1 MTIEYAGMGFVVA
14 MSFIILI
21 LLVVIIWQGSKVA
34 RTKMQIDAQLD
45 QDNIYRKM
53 AQESAV
59 FQKQI
64 AEDISDLRDRVA
76 AIEKMLREVE

>member
-21 LLVVIIWQGSKVA
+21 LLVVIIWQGSQVA
-34 RTKMQIDAQLD
+34 RNKMQIDAQLD

>member
-21 LLVVIIWQGSKVA
+21 LLVVLIWQGSKIA

-45 QDNIYRKM
+45 QDNAYRKM
-53 AQESAV
+53 AEESAF

-64 AEDISDLRDRVA
+64 SEDISDLRDRVA

>member
-21 LLVVIIWQGSKVA
+21 LLVVIIWQGAKVA
-34 RTKMQIDAQLD
+34 RTKMQIDARID
-45 QDNIYRKM
+45 QDDAYRKL
-53 AQESAV
+53 AEEAV
-59 FQKQI
+59 RFQKQI